1 MAEETKDIPNGDK
14 PRDSKQAS
22 TNQVNESSADKGEKA
37 KEPVQVESSETVGA
51 DVPEKAHSLPPEAGT
66 VSPVDEI
73 EAKTKSELPVGEKLK
88 TEAKVETAL
97 PGVEKPSKTP
107 TIEGAS
113 EKGEPS
119 TPEKTEPAKPQS
131 GAASTKAAPPRAAG
145 EKAAPPKAVPPKA
158 APAAGHKPAEGAKA
172 PPAKKGP
179 TITTEIAGDALID
192 RIKKRFGEAITETV
206 ATLGQQIVRVKK
218 ESYLELCR
226 FLHDDDE
233 ALFDMCVDLTAIHWP
248 DRAGQEFDIVV
259 LLYSVPNNRRLR
271 VKVAVADG
279 ETCPSVTSIW
289 AGADWMEREVYD
301 MFGVQFEGHPDLRR
315 ILLPVDWPGHPL
327 RKEYPVEY
335 RDNEWTDK
343 HLEYREIDYDT
354 SLIDVKYTERR

>member
-1 MAEETKDIPNGDK
+1 MAEETKDTPGEDK
-14 PRDSKQAS
+14 PRDTKQAGAD
-22 TNQVNESSADKGEKA
+22 QVNEPSTDNAEKVIKPVDTASSG
-37 KEPVQVESSETVGA
+37 TVGA
-51 DVPEKAHSLPPEAGT
+51 DVPEKAQALPPDAGT
-66 VSPVDEI
+66 ISPADEI
-73 EAKTKSELPVGEKLK
+73 EARAKSELAAGEKLK
-88 TEAKVETAL
+88 TEAKVEAAL

-107 TIEGAS
+107 TVEGAS

-119 TPEKTEPAKPQS
+119 TPEKTEPAKPQT
-131 GAASTKAAPPRAAG
+131 GAAAPKPAPPRAATG
-145 EKAAPPKAVPPKA
+145 EKPAPPKA

-179 TITTEIAGDALID
+179 TITTEITGDPFID
-192 RIKKRFGEAITETV
+192 RIKKRFAEAITEAV
-206 ATLGQQIVRVKK
+206 ATLGQQIIRVKR

-233 ALFDMCVDLTAIHWP
+233 ALFDMCTDLTAIHWP

-271 VKVAVADG
+271 VKVAIAEG
-279 ETCPSVTSIW
+279 EACPSVTHIW
-289 AGADWMEREVYD
+289 TGADWMEREVFD
-301 MFGVQFEGHPDLRR
+301 MFGVRFEGHNDLRR
-315 ILLPVDWPGHPL
+315 ILLPPDWPGYPL